1 MRIVVPEDDGPG
13 QRRRVRRDCRDEGAS
28 GEIAGTTTTMTMT
41 MTMMTMNRTGA
52 TTTTSVGYENKG
64 SSMLEMPPPSDV
76 ASDSPSHQDVGE
88 DVDAFDISTGGVQF
102 VSMSKMQ

>member
-1 MRIVVPEDDGPG
+1 MRIVVPEDNGPG
-13 QRRRVRRDCRDEGAS
+13 QRQRVQQDCGDKGAS
-28 GEIAGTTTTMTMT
+28 GKIAGTTTTMTMT
-41 MTMMTMNRTGA
+41 MTMMTMNGTGA

-76 ASDSPSHQDVGE
+76 ASDSPLHQDVGE
-88 DVDAFDISTGGVQF
+88 DVDAFDIPTGGVQF